1 MDSVI
6 NGGPAFAHIRVNLA
20 PGDSIIAE
28 SDAMSSMDSD
38 IDMKA
43 KFNGGFFPGLGK
55 KFFGGES
62 LFVNEFTNNTREEK
76 ELSLVQATPGDIRSI
91 ELQERQELYLQ
102 PGAYLASTS
111 GVNLG
116 VGWAGI
122 KSFLAKEGLFRL
134 KVSGPGTVFYGAYG
148 ALVEKEIDGE
158 YIVDSSHLVAYDPSL
173 KLNLQLAGGLISS
186 LTSGE
191 GLVSRLEGQGKI
203 VLQSRSISGLASW
216 VNSKL

>member
-1 MDSVI
+1 MESVI

-20 PGDSIIAE
+20 PGDSVIAE

-62 LFVNEFTNNTREEK
+62 LFVNEFTNNTSEVK
-76 ELSLVQATPGDIRSI
+76 ELSLVQATPGDIKSI
-91 ELQERQELYLQ
+91 ELQNGQELYLQ
-102 PGAYLASTS
+102 PGAYLASTP
-111 GVNLG
+111 GVKLG
-116 VGWAGI
+116 VGWAGV
-122 KSFLAKEGLFRL
+122 KSFIAKEGLFRL